1 MNVYVVYPNEKNTEA
16 KLSLEK
22 NINKITATLISETL
36 KRKEYSNYTKVKVL
50 EEMIANVSKIC
61 VKT

>member
-36 KRKEYSNYTKVKVL
+36 MRKE
-50 EEMIANVSKIC
+50 
-61 VKT
+61 

>member
-1 MNVYVVYPNEKNTEA
+1 MNVYVVYPNEKNIEA

-22 NINKITATLISETL
+22 NINKVSATLIKETI

-50 EEMIANVSKIC
+50 EELIKNVRKI
-61 VKT
+61 T